1 MNRFFTFLTAG
12 ASAVALSGMVSA
24 STYTSNGTCSITD
37 ISATADACFGTI
49 SESPVNDDNTLSS
62 SNDNQANFNADTFGS
77 TVGLFG
83 YTEWSFLAKA
93 GIGET
98 SDGLGVTSTN
108 WSYSGDLTAFDYVA
122 IILKQGNTF
131 AAYLFD
137 PASQSSGTWETTVAA
152 FGRNAG
158 GLSHMSVYVGPVPV
172 PAAGLLLVGG
182 LGALGALRRR
192 RKS

>member
-1 MNRFFTFLTAG
+1 MNRFFTVLAIGISTI
-12 ASAVALSGMVSA
+12 ALSGIASA
-24 STYTSNGTCSITD
+24 STYTSDGSCSVSDIT
-37 ISATADACFGTI
+37 ATADACFGTI
-49 SESPVNDDNTLSS
+49 TESPVNDDNTLSS
-62 SNDNQANFNADTFGS
+62 SNDNLANFNADTFGG

-83 YTEWSFLAKA
+83 YDEWSFLAKA

-108 WSYSGDLTAFDYVA
+108 WSYSGDLTAFEYVA

-131 AAYLFD
+131 AAYLYD
-137 PASQSSGTWETTVAA
+137 PASQSFGTWETTVAA
-152 FGRNAG
+152 FGNNAG

-172 PAAGLLLVGG
+172 PAAGLLLIGG